1 MEIDVFDKIQRL
13 AERRGISMRKLI
25 LAVGL
30 SQPGYYKMQKAN
42 DIKFSTLEKIL
53 NFLRVPIEDFFNKDI
68 MDLLNEDRS
77 SQTVSSIKE
86 KELSNT
92 DAMLI
97 EKDLKMMENVIQ
109 SIRETIS
116 N

>member
-1 MEIDVFDKIQRL
+1 MEVDVFDKIQRL

-25 LAVGL
+25 TAVGL

-53 NFLRVPIEDFFNKDI
+53 NFLRVPIHDFFNKDI
-68 MDLLNEDRS
+68 MELMNES
-77 SQTVSSIKE
+77 SAPKTMSSIKDKDLNGTE
-86 KELSNT
+86 
-92 DAMLI
+92 AMLI
-97 EKDLKMMENVIQ
+97 EKDLKMIENVIQ